1 MTEQDLRENPF
12 RDEIMG
18 YLLAHG
24 YDVSQMS
31 DYDYHYALDKKQLFA
46 FVADTQ
52 TEMWQTFV
60 NYYGAQ
66 AESRFLELVDKFIAD
81 KGLLAALRETFS
93 DYPSGTSFHLA

>member
-18 YLLAHG
+18 YLLAHD
-24 YDVSQMS
+24 YAVSQMI
-31 DYDYHYALDKKQLFA
+31 DYDYRYALDKKQLFA
-46 FVADTQ
+46 FVAATQ

-66 AESRFLELVDKFIAD
+66 AEARFLELVDKFIAGKRGD
-81 KGLLAALRETFS
+81 VFPRSEDCFVSHDGCF
-93 DYPSGTSFHLA
+93 

>member
-24 YDVSQMS
+24 YDVSQMI

-52 TEMWQTFV
+52 TETWRNFT
-60 NYYGAQ
+60 NYYGTQ
-66 AESRFLELVDKFIAD
+66 AESRFL
-81 KGLLAALRETFS
+81 
-93 DYPSGTSFHLA
+93 

>member
-18 YLLAHG
+18 YLLAHD
-24 YDVSQMS
+24 YAVSQMI
-31 DYDYHYALDKKQLFA
+31 DYDYRYALDKKQLFA

-52 TEMWQTFV
+52 TEMWQTFA
-60 NYYGAQ
+60 NYYGVQ
-66 AESRFLELVDKFIAD
+66 AAARFLELVDKFIAD
-81 KGLLAALRETFS
+81 KGELAALRETFS